1 MKSLIHYIRMAFVIF
16 LVFTALQIFSDFFF
30 GANPR
35 VLGAGYGPLSLKE
48 FVDKIYRYF
57 ITASV
62 ISVVLT
68 FFLYQD
74 DKYKWLKKQQEK
86 THPLKDPILNKIIED
101 AKSGKTADDILKAQ
115 NEDSKI
121 KNEEND
127 DHK

>member
-1 MKSLIHYIRMAFVIF
+1 MAFVIF

-48 FVDKIYRYF
+48 FVDKIDRYF

-121 KNEEND
+121 ENEEND

>member
-48 FVDKIYRYF
+48 FVDKIDRYF

-121 KNEEND
+121 ENEEND

>member
-48 FVDKIYRYF
+48 FVDKIDRYF
-57 ITASV
+57 ITASI

-86 THPLKDPILNKIIED
+86 THPLKDPILDKLIED
-101 AKSGKTADDILKAQ
+101 ALSGKTTDDILKTKNKDPETEQ
-115 NEDSKI
+115 KENNDSK
-121 KNEEND
+121 
-127 DHK
+127 